1 MHRTQIP
8 PEILQTVLDSASNA
22 ADKGLSQF
30 FTPTDFGAH
39 VAKALVAHR
48 PIVADFNCG
57 AGHLLRAAANPS
69 TQHLLGADID
79 PTCARRAPSLHPSTT
94 PPTAAAPLHR
104 LTGDITQL
112 HEKFEDIN
120 LQFDLIVLNPPYRL
134 FWHRA
139 RLAHL
144 ADSTC
149 YTVRRAFAGVETGA
163 IPATAIDST
172 VASLLMA
179 LDRLTTR
186 GEGLLIGNH
195 ATLERLLFAPGA
207 PHAAVAQ
214 HCWGRLILPGNP
226 MTGRDD
232 CNFQHEVGT
241 GSNPVPDNAP
251 YHTEVLYFA
260 RDHATGPR
268 SIVRW
273 TQPWV
278 GTGSTPVPSPSGA
291 RVERAPTFPLPDRQH
306 RMGIACRPDY
316 EHAETLPLWFAVA
329 EQLKVEAGQATE
341 HPWNLWL
348 DPATGTLRTHLNRYE
363 EASRKT
369 DKDEARRLHAL
380 RGKRPVQLVLQRAE
394 RDHLLHAARD
404 AGWRVDP
411 ALLAAVDDAIRA
423 YHAARAPLYPLP
435 EIQRLGYLDEQD
447 AIECRRDLGPFRS
460 GHKYPLR
467 SQTVKCSRKVTKPNN
482 TTGDPEDLEYSGLEL
497 ALYLKAVPVGT
508 GSTPVPDTDV
518 DAAPEWSFMD
528 QTLRGDTTTVED
540 GRRNRWRRGRDRF
553 HPGPQSDPTQPG
565 EHPIDFTLQQLCEH
579 FVIPEVPDV
588 AACDPE
594 AYAHY
599 TAMLDALEQ
608 ITDHLDQLAVA

>member
-57 AGHLLRAAANPS
+57 AGHLLRATANAS
-69 TQHLLGADID
+69 TQHLLGVDID
-79 PTCARRAPSLHPSTT
+79 PTCAREKTGSPSLHPSTT
-94 PPTAAAPLHR
+94 PSSPTAPLHR

-112 HEKFEDIN
+112 HEKFDDIN

-144 ADSTC
+144 ADSIC
-149 YTVRRAFAGVETGA
+149 FTVRRAFAAIEPGA

-179 LDRLTTR
+179 LDRLTLR

-226 MTGRDD
+226 MTGLTE
-232 CNFQHEVGT
+232 CNFEHDDT
-241 GSNPVPDNAP
+241 

-260 RDHATGPR
+260 RDHTTGPR

-273 TQPWV
+273 TQPWPAPSLPK
-278 GTGSTPVPSPSGA
+278 STTP
-291 RVERAPTFPLPDRQH
+291 PTAFPLPDRQH
-306 RMGIACRPDY
+306 RLGIPCRPDY
-316 EHAETLPLWFAVA
+316 ENEETLPLWWAVT

-341 HPWNLWL
+341 HPYNLWL
-348 DPATGTLRTHLNRYE
+348 DSAGTLRTHLNRYE

-380 RGKRPVQLVLQRAE
+380 RGKTPLQLVLQRAD
-394 RDHLLHAARD
+394 RDRLLHAARD

-411 ALLAAVDDAIRA
+411 ALLTAVDDAIRA

-447 AIECRRDLGPFRS
+447 TIECRRHLGPFRAGS
-460 GHKYPLR
+460 KYPLR
-467 SQTVKCSRKVTKPNN
+467 TQTVKVTRAVTKPNN
-482 TTGDPEDLEYSGLEL
+482 TTGEPEDLEYFGQEL
-497 ALYLKAVPVGT
+497 ALYLKAVPTSRPADPLSPSG
-508 GSTPVPDTDV
+508 GEGRGEEADA

-528 QTLRGDTTTVED
+528 QTLRGDKTTVED
-540 GRRNRWRRGRDRF
+540 GRRNRGRRNHSAF
-553 HPGPQSDPTQPG
+553 CTPHSALSPG
-565 EHPIDFTLQQLCEH
+565 EHPVDFTLQQLCEH

-594 AYAHY
+594 GYAHY
-599 TAMLDALEQ
+599 TAMLDALEH
-608 ITDHLDQLAVA
+608 ITDHLDQFAAA